1 MRSRIFVFFGCI
13 SLIGCIAS
21 AQVPTLNQNGIV
33 NAAGLGHTTTIV
45 PGSLISIFGSG
56 LASGLSVANSVTL
69 STTLADV
76 NSVMINGVPAGLQSV
91 SGGQIN
97 AQAPW
102 ELTPGTANVVVT
114 RAGNA
119 SAPMAVQVSQFWPAL
134 YALNSGTGQAIA
146 TNADGSVVG
155 PVSGIIGIASHP
167 ATAGDTITLYAS
179 GLGPLD
185 QPPPAD
191 GAGSSDMVRNTTT
204 PLTVMMGG
212 VPAQVTTSIL
222 SPQFVGVY
230 QVNVVVPSGVTVG
243 GAVPV
248 QLMIG
253 GVTSA
258 DMLTIA
264 LQ

>member
-1 MRSRIFVFFGCI
+1 M
-13 SLIGCIAS
+13 
-21 AQVPTLNQNGIV
+21 LNQGGIV

-69 STTLADV
+69 STTLSDV

-102 ELTPGTANVVVT
+102 ELTPGMANVVVT

-119 SAPMAVQVSQFWPAL
+119 SAPMAVQVSQFLPAL

-146 TNADGSVVG
+146 TNADGSVVA
-155 PVSGIIGIASHP
+155 PVSGIIGISSHP

-191 GAGSSDMVRNTTT
+191 GASSADMVRNATT
-204 PLTVMMGG
+204 PLTVMIGG
-212 VPAQVTTSIL
+212 VPAQVMMSVL

-248 QLMIG
+248 QLMMG
-253 GVTSA
+253 GVSSVDT
-258 DMLTIA
+258 LTIA